1 MSDEMTMQSA
11 ERAALKRLR
20 ERADEVYQ
28 ELKDAFN
35 EALPGNHT
43 PADALLLAHLMTA
56 SARYHFPKLVT
67 EWECRGTDGWG
78 TALCFVPTIADKLTV
93 SFAYEVRYG
102 AVSRGLAVLIDER
115 SPGERTAEKM
125 ARERR
130 LLALGYRVLS
140 FSETE
145 IFTSVETCRD
155 RVEAILAD
163 MSREVLRDVGIED

>member
-11 ERAALKRLR
+11 ERAALERLR
-20 ERADEVYQ
+20 ERADDFHQ

-56 SARYHFPKLVT
+56 SAGYHFPKLVT
-67 EWECRGTDGWG
+67 EWDCRGMDGWG
-78 TALCFVPTIADKLTV
+78 TALCFFPSIAENLV
-93 SFAYEVRYG
+93 VHFAFEVRYG
-102 AVSRGLAVLIDER
+102 EVARGLAVLIDR
-115 SPGERTAEKM
+115 SSPGERTAEKI

-140 FSETE
+140 FSENE
-145 IFTSVETCRD
+145 ILTSVETCRD

-163 MSREVLRDVGIED
+163 MSREVLRDVGIEE